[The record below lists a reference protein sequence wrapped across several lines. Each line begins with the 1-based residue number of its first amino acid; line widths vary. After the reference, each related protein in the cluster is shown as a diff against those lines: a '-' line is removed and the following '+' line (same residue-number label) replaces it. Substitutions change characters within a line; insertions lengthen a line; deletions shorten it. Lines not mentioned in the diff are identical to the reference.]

1 MFFHLLKIM
10 IKTFIRKTKER
21 TKLNVL
27 HLIDTLDLGGAQ
39 IIVKNFV
46 ESDIPHNQYVFVL
59 RSTEIRI
66 PIDGKVTVFPG
77 KSRFSFKPIK
87 ELRKFIKENNIEILH
102 CHLFRSQFFGYML
115 KRLYFPDIK
124 LFFHEHGP
132 LSEQFEG
139 FITKILLRMSGKIL
153 DKSIA
158 VSDMMKKLLIREG
171 KIPQS
176 KIEILPN
183 FIFPENFSESKTEK
197 RRLFRETYNI
207 SADTFVVGY
216 AARMIPRKG
225 WETFFDSLKCIKA
238 KNVTVI
244 FAGSGKD
251 KKKLK
256 KMLEKSNFPIDVKYI
271 GYVSEMD
278 KFYAGVDCFIIP
290 SWWEPFGLTALEAQA
305 SDVPVVASDI
315 PGLTEV
321 VNWGNALLFPVKNST
336 LLACQISALEHS
348 KALRNRLVKYGRAN
362 IKRFEKDVILQKL
375 NQIYL
380 CYAD

>member
-1 MFFHLLKIM
+1 MNI
-10 IKTFIRKTKER
+10 
-21 TKLNVL
+21 L

-39 IIVKNFV
+39 VIVKNFV
-46 ESDIPHNQYVFVL
+46 ESGIPHNQYVFAL
-59 RSTEIRI
+59 RSTEICI
-66 PIDGKVTVFPG
+66 PINGTVFIFPS
-77 KSRFSFKPIK
+77 KSRFSLKPMK
-87 ELRKFIKENNIEILH
+87 ELCKFIKENNIEILH
-102 CHLFRSQFFGYML
+102 CHLFRSQFFGYIL
-115 KRLYFPDIK
+115 KRMYFPDIK

-139 FITKILLRMSGKIL
+139 FITEMLLHMSGKIL

-158 VSDMMKKLLIREG
+158 VSDMMKELLVNKG

-183 FIFPENFSESKTEK
+183 FIFSENFGRNKVEN
-197 RRLFRETYNI
+197 RRFFRETYNI
-207 SADTFVVGY
+207 SPDAFVVGY

-225 WETFFDSLKCIKA
+225 WETFFNSLNDIKA
-238 KNVTVI
+238 KDVTVL

-251 KKKLK
+251 CEKLK
-256 KMLEKSNFPIDVKYI
+256 KMLKKSDFSIEVKYI

-278 KFYAGVDCFIIP
+278 KFYAGIDCFVIP

-305 SDVPVVASDI
+305 SGVPIVASDI

-321 VNWGNALLFPVKNST
+321 VNWGNVLLFPVKNSA

-348 KALRNRLVKYGRAN
+348 KALRSRLVKYGYAN
-362 IKRFEKDVILQKL
+362 IKRFEKDAIIQKL

-380 CYAD
+380 CSAD